1 MVAHYKITAP
11 AYLPTGQVDMKG
23 YPIMDYLPP
32 NAETGVREISYDG
45 EPSVKWTP
53 LDDEAR
59 EAQAKQIERVIA
71 VREEALKYLDEKS
84 KERPVHARTLVNLK
98 AQLRSL
104 TGGAAQPAAPQAQS
118 KPGQQPQHQQ
128 NQQRR

>member
-1 MVAHYKITAP
+1 MVAHYQITAP
-11 AYLPTGQVDMKG
+11 AYLPTGQFDMKG
-23 YPIMDYLPP
+23 YPVMDHLPP
-32 NAETGVREISYDG
+32 NEVTGVREIAYDG
-45 EPSVKWTP
+45 EPSIKWTP
-53 LDDEAR
+53 LDAEAR

-71 VREEALKYLDEKS
+71 VREEALKYVPDTS
-84 KERPVHARTLVNLK
+84 KERPSHARAIAQLK

-104 TGGAAQPAAPQAQS
+104 TGGVAQPAPQAQS